1 MNFIIV
7 TDKLNLF
14 AKKSEM
20 NRICF
25 SLLIVIG
32 VLFTSCI
39 PSKQLIYLQS
49 KDENDSTRVIK
60 PIVFKSYRL

>member
-7 TDKLNLF
+7 KDKLYLF

-32 VLFTSCI
+32 VFFTSCI
-39 PSKQLIYLQS
+39 PSK
-49 KDENDSTRVIK
+49 N
-60 PIVFKSYRL
+60 